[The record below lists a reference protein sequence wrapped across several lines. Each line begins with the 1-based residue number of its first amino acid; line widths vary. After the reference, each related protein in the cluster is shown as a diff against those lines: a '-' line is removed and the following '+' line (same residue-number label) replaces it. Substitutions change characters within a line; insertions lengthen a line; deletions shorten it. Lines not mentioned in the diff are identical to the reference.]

1 MSTDTANAVMN
12 FSGGALVFAAASL
25 PLIKYIFTKAMAV
38 ADKDR
43 MREIAVLIFTLLVFM
58 VGFSLYYFSSMRL
71 ISVVIIFFFVV
82 LRTVSFTTKKA
93 PLRRSEIFFDA
104 ILPGLLFVFMFA
116 TSYAEDLVR
125 HIAK

>member
-1 MSTDTANAVMN
+1 MSTETANAVMN

-25 PLIKYIFTKAMAV
+25 PLIRYIFTKAMAV

-43 MREIAVLIFTLLVFM
+43 MRDRAVHIFTLLVFM
-58 VGFSLYYFSSMRL
+58 VGFTLYYFPSTRL
-71 ISVVIIFFFVV
+71 ISVVVIFFFVV
-82 LRTVSFTTKKA
+82 LKTVSFTTKKA
-93 PLRRSEIFFDA
+93 PLSRGEIFFDA

-116 TSYAEDLVR
+116 TGYTEDIAR